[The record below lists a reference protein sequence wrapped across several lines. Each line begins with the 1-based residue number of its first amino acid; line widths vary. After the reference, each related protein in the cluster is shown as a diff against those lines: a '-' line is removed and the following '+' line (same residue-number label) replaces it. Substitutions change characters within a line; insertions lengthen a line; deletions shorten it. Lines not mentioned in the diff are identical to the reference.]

1 MYEIGFFNEEKVI
14 PKTLEQSKREDEMWY
29 LDNGASNHMTGERS
43 YFSEIKENITRKVK
57 FGDGSYVNINGKGS
71 ILFEAKTGEHKL
83 LTDIYYIPELRSNI
97 LSLEQAIEQKCDV
110 RIGEHTLL
118 TDIYYIP
125 ELRSNI
131 LSLEQAIEQKCDV
144 RMKEDYL
151 TLRDPTGTLI
161 VKVLRAFN
169 QFYKTTLKVEKP
181 TCLHGREGL
190 VVVNNSHHNDHDHVR
205 TGGSNEDDF
214 DSDHNITD
222 ADQHQPVQP
231 EQHVQAEQL
240 VQLEEHV

>member
-1 MYEIGFFNEEKVI
+1 MHEIGFLNEEKVI
-14 PKTLEQSKREDEMWY
+14 PKTMEQSKREDEMWY

-43 YFSEIKENITRKVK
+43 YFSKIKENITRKVK

-110 RIGEHTLL
+110 R
-118 TDIYYIP
+118 
-125 ELRSNI
+125 
-131 LSLEQAIEQKCDV
+131 
-144 RMKEDYL
+144 MKEDYL

-161 VKVLRAFN
+161 VKVLRAFY

-190 VVVNNSHHNDHDHVR
+190 VVVINSHHNYHDHVR

-240 VQLEEHV
+240 VQLGEHV